1 MALLTLLLALFS
13 GTTHSACYTDRAS
26 FASNLDTLVLGA
38 DDSLKRSAF
47 PYADL
52 LFDGSSELFDG
63 LSVHDTGYTLSG
75 VTWMWDI
82 NPSRVLVLRA
92 YPTVEGVVCLSQYTA
107 SIVVYYATPFKL
119 PSVRADD

>member
-13 GTTHSACYTDRAS
+13 GPLHAS
-26 FASNLDTLVLGA
+26 CHTSRDAFSTKLDSLVLGA

-52 LFDGSSELFDG
+52 LFDSSNELFDG
-63 LSVHDTGYTLSG
+63 LAAHDTGYVLSG

-92 YPTVEGVVCLSQYTA
+92 YPSVEGVVCISQYTA
-107 SIVVYYATPFKL
+107 SIVVYYGTPFKL
-119 PSVRADD
+119 PAVRADD